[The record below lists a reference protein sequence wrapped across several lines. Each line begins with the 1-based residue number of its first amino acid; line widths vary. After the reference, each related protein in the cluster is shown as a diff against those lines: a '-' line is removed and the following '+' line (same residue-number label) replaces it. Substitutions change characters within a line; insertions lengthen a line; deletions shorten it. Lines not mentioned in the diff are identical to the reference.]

1 MRMGKLNVLTSVVLS
16 SLLLSACGGGDSGS
30 DSPAE
35 GPVVEQAPVSARD
48 GFNVVAPDEAGYVDL
63 SSLIESGTAGAK
75 VTDVYLESSQGSG
88 QCGQVQTGDEGS
100 DILGQGFN
108 VTVEGAAICEYGYE
122 VESVA
127 LAGQTKTRAR
137 AKVMVASS
145 AGGAAVLPPI
155 SIAMAVGDPELETDI
170 KAALGTDFPA
180 GYTLSEDFS
189 VLGDG
194 EVDISTDDFTITYQ
208 ATAEGVSRVVYALEG
223 NIAGVPDIK
232 MGTLD
237 YAVSD
242 SLNNA
247 PTAANFA
254 YDEDVEIN
262 TSVDI
267 DVSGYIE
274 DVIDSD
280 ELQLIEVKSYTANV
294 ASKNAAD
301 LTNTVFTFEAPTDGE
316 HYVSYMVSDHRGG
329 FATGIVEVTA
339 FDANQVARWTD
350 IDYWDDPAKRLLTF
364 SAPKT
369 KFEIEQT
376 TSEYQGSYTDNGYT
390 PALQLATF
398 TYAGAQ
404 AYCGGRGR
412 LPTSAEM
419 DVMYDAVDPK
429 VNKLWPAGKA
439 YITQDGSNAGLYSI
453 ENGTPNV
460 MGTDTYNVTCVDS
473 GGLTVDVVRGV
484 AVANGT
490 DRVQLDFAL
499 VRDTGPVANAIL
511 SVETTNDAVPDSSTY
526 TTDENGLATIKVTSI
541 KSGDSKIT
549 VTYIGDNGI
558 SVYVWRTVNF
568 IGDIDTAR
576 VDSLVLLSDEAISDG
591 SEQNLFEVTILDD
604 YGNQVGGAEVE
615 VSFGDSVTAQLV
627 DGNLISGTDG
637 VVNFGVTNTLEE
649 IVITRALFT
658 NVTASSNKEVASQFI
673 GSGDLIAGGLTFT
686 RPLTLAE
693 AKAQGV
699 SYTGSLT
706 GDGNTAPAG
715 EINVVH
721 NWPSAN
727 TFCTNQ
733 GMRLPTTNEL
743 FSLFNTFDGV
753 DDSNDRLFTE
763 KGWPM
768 NDWFWSSTVS
778 GDGHYDVDLTRGVRR
793 VGSASAGV
801 SYSNYVSC
809 IKG

>member
-541 KSGDSKIT
+541 KSGDSKVT
-549 VTYIGDNGI
+549 VTYVGDNGI

-576 VDSLVLLSDEAISDG
+576 VAQLSVLQDNASSDG
-591 SEQNLFEVTILDD
+591 VEENSLRAELLDAN
-604 YGNQVGGAEVE
+604 GNPVVGALVE
-615 VSFGDSVTAQLV
+615 VSLDSGTAMIQPPPNLYTDDSGFFEIKVTNDVEEVVSVTSTFTSLLNGLSSQQADITFNSNAIILSGNFY
-627 DGNLISGTDG
+627 DGYWTSSCG
-637 VVNFGVTNTLEE
+637 FA
-649 IVITRALFT
+649 TRKTIQGPGPL
-658 NVTASSNKEVASQFI
+658 NVTQVTLSNSQEILAGSCSSRRKNMLQFQSGSDFTYTFGGPLKQYAYPGQIYCTSRGTGTIRMESKIDSTAS
-673 GSGDLIAGGLTFT
+673 
-686 RPLTLAE
+686 
-693 AKAQGV
+693 
-699 SYTGSLT
+699 
-706 GDGNTAPAG
+706 
-715 EINVVH
+715 
-721 NWPSAN
+721 
-727 TFCTNQ
+727 
-733 GMRLPTTNEL
+733 
-743 FSLFNTFDGV
+743 
-753 DDSNDRLFTE
+753 
-763 KGWPM
+763 
-768 NDWFWSSTVS
+768 
-778 GDGHYDVDLTRGVRR
+778 DLTVIC
-793 VGSASAGV
+793 
-801 SYSNYVSC
+801 N
-809 IKG
+809 